1 MTDNKKYYWIKLKT
15 NFFNREDIDFMLSQ
29 ENGCEYVVL
38 YQMLCLNTANNDGRL
53 ETKMNEVIIP
63 YDIKKIVRDCKY
75 FDYDTVA
82 VALDLYKKLGLIYEE
97 DNKILKIANYDEMIG
112 SETRYA
118 QIKRNQRENNVPLLE
133 CKRLNKEMLRLPNGN
148 TVFVDE
154 KRYGGNGML
163 AYDLAGGKCEI
174 CGSEEN
180 LCIHHNNGYSNEIED
195 LYILCRKCHSNVEN
209 NKGVEIVHHYV
220 HQEYRDKSIENRDI
234 DNKIIDNNIY
244 SPAKQDN
251 VPYKEIINYLNL
263 KANTNYKH
271 TTKKTKDCIKAR
283 INEGFTLEDFK
294 IVIDNKTNEWI
305 GTDMEKYLRP
315 ETLFGTKF
323 ESYLNQKTTKVLSN
337 SEKQNRILEAIVN
350 GEIKVN
356 R

>member
-1 MTDNKKYYWIKLKT
+1 MENKKYYWIKLKT

-112 SETRYA
+112 SETKWA
-118 QIKRNQRENNVPLLE
+118 EQKRIYRENKKLLE
-133 CKRLNKEMLRLPNGN
+133 NNQDK
-148 TVFVDE
+148 VVD
-154 KRYGGNGML
+154 
-163 AYDLAGGKCEI
+163 
-174 CGSEEN
+174 
-180 LCIHHNNGYSNEIED
+180 
-195 LYILCRKCHSNVEN
+195 NVQ
-209 NKGVEIVHHYV
+209 
-220 HQEYRDKSIENRDI
+220 QEYRDKSIENRDI
-234 DNKIIDNNIY
+234 DNKIINNNIY

-251 VPYKEIINYLNL
+251 IPYKEIINYLNL

-271 TTKKTKDCIKAR
+271 TTKKTKDSIKAR
-283 INEGFTLEDFK
+283 TNEGFTLEDFK

-337 SEKQNRILEAIVN
+337 SEKQNKVLEGIYN
-350 GEIKVN
+350 GTIKIN
-356 R
+356 